1 MAHHQGLILLSIN
14 NLINNNIL
22 PKRFIKNPEIKA
34 VDILLQEKMPE
45 DVIITKE
52 KKEKI
57 QKLKTIDYENYTQ
70 RTFTKLTKEL
80 NNYNVIANDNYV
92 VCVNEYGEGFSKY
105 EDLLVNRYKETNDY
119 PQGIMFYIKNI
130 RTKRIWN
137 TIYTNEV
144 EKPEKY
150 EVSFMQDQDK
160 FTRLDD
166 KILTTLKIITA
177 PEAPV
182 EIRELNIEN
191 NGNIEETLEISSYFE
206 PVLSTKEQDYSHM
219 SFNNLFLKYEYLED
233 TRNNTCKK
241 K

>member
-22 PKRFIKNPEIKA
+22 QKRFMGNPEIKA

-57 QKLKTIDYENYTQ
+57 QKLKNIDYENYTEK
-70 RTFTKLTKEL
+70 TFTKLTKEL

-105 EDLLVNRYKETNDY
+105 EDVLVNRYKETNDY
-119 PQGIMFYIKNI
+119 PQGIMFFIKNI
-130 RTKRIWN
+130 RTKKVWS
-137 TIYTNEV
+137 TIYTNYG

-160 FTRLDD
+160 FTRIDD
-166 KILTTLKIITA
+166 KIVTTMKIITA

-182 EIRELNIEN
+182 EIRELNLKN
-191 NGNIEETLEISSYFE
+191 NGNIEEILEISSYFE

>member
-22 PKRFIKNPEIKA
+22 QKRFINNPEIKA

-70 RTFTKLTKEL
+70 RTFTKLTPEL